1 MACIILIKC
10 VKAGF
15 QAHKDYQTQGAEIER
30 MSGIRGVGL
39 SGAVYDLVMKAERA
53 LDKSPEQRGLKDS
66 DGDEAS
72 ARKPNVHGVSPCLG
86 HETLAALRAGWIGRS
101 DEI

>member
-15 QAHKDYQTQGAEIER
+15 QAHKDYQIQGAEIER
-30 MSGIRGVGL
+30 MSGIRGGGL

-53 LDKSPEQRGLKDS
+53 LDRSPEQRSLKDS
-66 DGDEAS
+66 LEDEAF
-72 ARKPNVHGVSPCLG
+72 ARKPNIHGVSRRR
-86 HETLAALRAGWIGRS
+86 HRETLSALRAGSWLS
-101 DEI
+101 Q